1 MLVKIENGIP
11 VQWPV
16 SEAHVQ
22 ATNPRTSFAMPID
35 EATLNQFGYATLH
48 FSDPATYDAEWQEAV
63 EIPPEQV
70 DGKWTQQWDLVEK
83 YTAEERATKEA
94 EKAAREAKMA
104 ATAYRYQRAAE
115 YPPIGDQLD
124 ALWKGGDAA
133 AAMLAQVQAV
143 KAKYPKP
150 E

>member
-1 MLVKIENGIP
+1 MLVKIENGTP

-16 SEAHVQ
+16 TEAHVQ

-35 EATLNQFGYATLH
+35 EATLGQFGYATLH

-70 DGKWTQQWDLVEK
+70 DGKWTQQWDIIEK

-94 EKAAREAKMA
+94 EKAAAKAKFEAIK
-104 ATAYRYQRAAE
+104 YQYQRAAE

-133 AAMLAQVQAV
+133 AEMLAKVQAV

>member
-1 MLVKIENGIP
+1 MLVKIENGTP

-16 SEAHVQ
+16 TEAHVQ

-70 DGKWTQQWDLVEK
+70 DGKWTQQWQIVEK

-94 EKAAREAKMA
+94 EKAAQQAEFA
-104 ATAYRYQRAAE
+104 ATHYQRQRAAE
-115 YPPIGDQLD
+115 YPPIADQLD

-133 AAMLAQVQAV
+133 AAMLAQLQAV
-143 KAKYPKP
+143 KAKYPNP